1 MKKLNRTDFLRMA
14 GGTILYPMVTAL
26 AAKADA
32 GIGFRNLGDEELL
45 KQLNSSNDKQ
55 AGLLLGSVRPGNLKF
70 GRKTA
75 YDFSILTAAF
85 CSPGSRYYHTA
96 ELVDKM
102 DLLVKFLLQSQAADG
117 TVNVGNLESP
127 PDTAFLV
134 EILGAAASILI
145 ENNSAATLAVRSQL
159 KNMLQ
164 RAGQAL
170 VTGGVHT
177 PNHRWVICAALAQL
191 QVIYPDKRY
200 SNRIEEWLGEG
211 VYNNADGYYPER
223 SGTYSMVENAAMI
236 AMARFLGKPQ
246 LLQHVRKNLQLFY
259 YHIEPDG
266 ELVSIDS
273 RRQDQYAPRKSNIFY
288 LQYRYMAILDNNPL
302 FAAITK
308 DMEGRNDYQEIVLDR
323 SLFYFLENKTLQKNL
338 PLPAALPDYEK
349 LVPSSHLLRIRRDKM
364 TASLFGG
371 VDWPLIIASGRS
383 CSPNFFTYRKGD
395 AILKYMRLSSA
406 FFSMGYFYSEGL
418 KKKGNSYVLHKKL
431 SVPYY
436 QPLPKDKRNR
446 TGDYTLS
453 PSIDDR
459 FWNKMDFRNRP
470 VSNVKTLETTIT
482 FTENK
487 GSVELSFEIKGMK
500 DLPVSLELVFKE
512 GGSLNT
518 GSPDEKGNYFLESGF
533 GEYRKGE
540 DIIRFGPGSSAHKMI
555 TDLDGERYNTHFGT
569 LRTEGMHLY
578 ITGKTPFSH
587 TLTFQ

>member
-1 MKKLNRTDFLRMA
+1 MKKLNRTDFLKLS
-14 GGTILYPMVTAL
+14 GGAILFPLVNTL
-26 AAKADA
+26 AAKAEA
-32 GIGFRNLGDEELL
+32 GVGFRNLEDEELL
-45 KQLNSSNDKQ
+45 KQLNASNDQ
-55 AGLLLGSVRPGNLKF
+55 QVSGLLGSVRPGNLKF

-75 YDFSILTAAF
+75 YDFSILTAGF
-85 CSPGSRYYHTA
+85 CSAGSRYYHNA

-102 DLLVKFLLQSQAADG
+102 DLLAKFLLQSQAPDG

-134 EILGAAASILI
+134 EILGAAASILT
-145 ENNSAATLAVRSQL
+145 EDNSTETLMVRSQL
-159 KNMLQ
+159 KKMLQ
-164 RAGQAL
+164 QAGQAL

-191 QVIYPDKRY
+191 QAIYPDKRY
-200 SNRIEEWLGEG
+200 TARIEDWLGEG
-211 VYNNADGYYPER
+211 VYNNPDGYYPER

-236 AMARFLGKPQ
+236 AMARFLNKPQ

-273 RRQDQYAPRKSNIFY
+273 RRQDQYVPRKSNIFY

-302 FAAITK
+302 FAAISK
-308 DMEGRNDYQEIVLDR
+308 DMEGRNDYQEIILDR
-323 SLFYFLENKTLQKNL
+323 SLFYFLENKTLQKQL
-338 PLPAALPDYEK
+338 PLASSLPDYEK
-349 LVPSSHLLRIRRDKM
+349 LIPSSHLLRIRRDKM

-406 FFSMGYFYSEGL
+406 FFSMGYFYSEGM
-418 KKKGNSYVLHKKL
+418 KKQGNSYVLHKKL

-446 TGDYTLS
+446 SGDYTLS

-459 FWNKMDFRNRP
+459 FWNKMDFKNRP

-482 FTENK
+482 LTERSGK
-487 GSVELSFEIKGMK
+487 AELLFAIKGMTGV
-500 DLPVSLELVFKE
+500 PVTIELVFKE
-512 GGSLNT
+512 GGALT
-518 GSPDEKGNYFLESGF
+518 IGPADEKGNYFLESGY
-533 GEYRKGE
+533 GEYRKGN
-540 DIIRFGPGSSAHKMI
+540 DMIRFGPGSSAHKMI
-555 TDLDGERYNTHFGT
+555 TDLEGERYSTHFGT

-578 ITGKTPFSH
+578 ITGKTPFTH
-587 TLTFQ
+587 TLTFE